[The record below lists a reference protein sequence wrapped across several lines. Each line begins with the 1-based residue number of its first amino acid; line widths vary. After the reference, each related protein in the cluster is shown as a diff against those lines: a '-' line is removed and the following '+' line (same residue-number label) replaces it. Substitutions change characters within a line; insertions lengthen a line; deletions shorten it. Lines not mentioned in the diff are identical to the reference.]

1 MSEDSGTARAAALS
15 KGRRFAIGG
24 VGVVLLGLAVTNE
37 VVLGHDGAG
46 SAAAVALGSLA
57 LFVAWA
63 GLLPSNVSVAGAT
76 VDLNTRVVEA
86 AVKASDNPG
95 KTLSALKSNPDPEV
109 AHAAQNVLERI
120 MQPFISGADDE
131 VTLLTP
137 GELVPGS
144 PYYASL
150 WADVDGPKFVKIVV
164 RDAPPWLNQD
174 LLEALRTP
182 ADASGPETV
191 VLVHPSEWESEVV
204 RRGIE
209 ASGLE
214 GIRHRL
220 ILVSDAE
227 SSLRALFRDLGRRR
241 RPLRP
246 DAPEYTIL
254 VHP

>member
-1 MSEDSGTARAAALS
+1 MLLAL
-15 KGRRFAIGG
+15 A
-24 VGVVLLGLAVTNE
+24 VLNEVLLD
-37 VVLGHDGAG
+37 HDGAG

-63 GLLPSNVSVAGAT
+63 GVLPSNVSVAGAT
-76 VDLNTRVVEA
+76 VDLNTKVVEA

-120 MQPFISGADDE
+120 MEPFKNGADDK

-164 RDAPPWLNQD
+164 RDAPPWVNQG
-174 LLEALRTP
+174 LLDALKTAP
-182 ADASGPETV
+182 DASGPETV
-191 VLVHPSEWESEVV
+191 VLVHPSEWETEMV

-209 ASGLE
+209 PSGLE
-214 GIRHRL
+214 GIRHRV
-220 ILVSDAE
+220 ILVSDAG

-241 RPLRP
+241 HPLRP
-246 DAPEYTIL
+246 DAAEYTIL
-254 VHP
+254 VNP